1 VASGRAERR
10 FVTMEVMTEHSARKI
25 FLIRH
30 AEKPTGTG
38 IGVLESGEQ
47 DDKSLSVRGWQRA
60 GALAVYFGDAKRDG
74 VIEAP
79 RFLFA
84 SHSSSARPEKTLVP
98 LAEKLGV
105 NINLTFG
112 KGDEDQ
118 LVKAAIECEGPVL
131 ICWQHDYMVAVAD
144 RILGDNQTA
153 PREWPTN
160 RFDMTWVFDWDAAAL
175 RYGFTQAPQRL
186 LGGDSE
192 AFI

>member
-1 VASGRAERR
+1 
-10 FVTMEVMTEHSARKI
+10 MEMMREHTARKI

-30 AEKPTGTG
+30 AEKPTGKE
-38 IGVLESGEQ
+38 IGVADSGEPNE
-47 DDKSLSVRGWQRA
+47 KSLSVRGWQRA

-98 LAEKLGV
+98 LAEKLGLK
-105 NINLTFG
+105 IDLTQG

-118 LVKAAIECEGPVL
+118 LVMAATEHEGTVL
-131 ICWQHDYMVAVAD
+131 VCWQHDYMVAVAD
-144 RILGDNQTA
+144 RILEDSWTA

-160 RFDMTWVFDWDAAAL
+160 RFDVTWVFEWDPMIS
-175 RYGFTQAPQRL
+175 RYCFVQRPQRL

-192 AFI
+192 TAI